1 MTPYDLL
8 GLPPDADDETIAMAF
23 REAAK
28 RWHPDLNPN
37 DPEAE
42 RQFKQIAAARDALL
56 NPAWRAL
63 YRYLQVRRQHDRRLW
78 IGTIVSCVVSALVG
92 GGLVSFLQKPPMPD
106 PPLLAA
112 TLSSELNRDQHD
124 HVVCTSDVACKEDQP
139 AISNEASGLR
149 KTEHEE
155 PYSCQTADQ
164 DRLQFATFGT
174 AQPVPE
180 QRLTAL
186 EQVVRNKEAAPHAS
200 N

>member
-42 RQFKQIAAARDALL
+42 RQFKQISAARDALL

-78 IGTIVSCVVSALVG
+78 IGTIRLRPGRRWACQ
-92 GGLVSFLQKPPMPD
+92 FL
-106 PPLLAA
+106 A
-112 TLSSELNRDQHD
+112 E
-124 HVVCTSDVACKEDQP
+124 
-139 AISNEASGLR
+139 
-149 KTEHEE
+149 
-155 PYSCQTADQ
+155 TADA
-164 DRLQFATFGT
+164 RPAVIG
-174 AQPVPE
+174 
-180 QRLTAL
+180 
-186 EQVVRNKEAAPHAS
+186 RNAEL
-200 N
+200 